1 MRHTS
6 SWPLAVSLTVESIDH
21 YRRPWR
27 AEHSLLNTS
36 GFVSC
41 PEFFTLPGMAK
52 DQYIYHAMGVISA
65 SFLFWDLGL
74 RFSGHLRNVRA
85 DRRPTHSARLTRS
98 G

>member
-1 MRHTS
+1 
-6 SWPLAVSLTVESIDH
+6 VESIDH

-52 DQYIYHAMGVISA
+52 GQYIYHAMGVISA
-65 SFLFWDLGL
+65 TFLGFAPALL
-74 RFSGHLRNVRA
+74 HLSNNRA

-98 G
+98 EW